1 MRTLFLILILALGL
15 QAHETATAQT
25 VASCPTATPGSTW
38 NPKTQWLE
46 CSDLTYIAEPI
57 PATVLINDMRCNH
70 VTNICVFTWM
80 LPAHV
85 LPTDQTWVKTTARPN
100 GTWVASSTLRLLSGA
115 APPQNCTTLVYIG
128 KPLTVTGMAGT
139 PDDPFPIIPLVGTVL
154 LSFPLLPNLAN
165 QEVILGYGVA
175 WDFSTEF
182 GQHYFLSEQ
191 AGYYSNPITFTT
203 DANGNIIAW
212 NMTLRLYGGGIAGT
226 GMTVISTQDGDT
238 VSVTGTDPAHTGTVH
253 FSATGTNTTPG
264 TWICLADLIAETSSL
279 QSQVSD

>member
-115 APPQNCTTLVYIG
+115 APPQSNCTTLVYVG
-128 KPLTVTGMAGT
+128 KPLTVTGMQGT
-139 PDDPFPIIPLVGTVL
+139 PDNPLPIVPLVGTVL
-154 LSFPLLPNLAN
+154 LSLPLLPNLAN
-165 QEVILGYGVA
+165 QGSIVA

-182 GQHYFLSEQ
+182 GLDGSFSSDN
-191 AGYYSNPITFTT
+191 AGLAGNPITFTT

-212 NMTLRLYGGGIAGT
+212 SMTLFNHIGFGVSGV
-226 GMTVISTQDGDT
+226 GMWITSTQAGDT